1 MQQGIDKG
9 IEKGIEKGA
18 IQTKQQTLEKML
30 RLRFTR
36 VPAAIQ
42 KTIEATDDSGKLDV
56 WIERFVT
63 ANSLDDVGIN

>member
-1 MQQGIDKG
+1 
-9 IEKGIEKGA
+9 
-18 IQTKQQTLEKML
+18 ML

-36 VPAAIQ
+36 VPAAIR
-42 KTIEATDDSGKLDV
+42 KTIEATNDGRQLDI